1 MNLDRGA
8 VQRYRLDPDANN
20 LRLLQ
25 LLKHPIQHTAFAP
38 AVHAGVDGVPI
49 AEAFGQAAPL
59 AAMLG
64 HVQNGI
70 QYAQIAE
77 TDIAPLE
84 RQTVYDSL
92 VLGLSDFHA
101 SQYTRI
107 HAIWLLELTG
117 PRLIMSSPS
126 NRGFLGLAQW
136 LLEFV

>member
-101 SQYTRI
+101 LQYTRI

-117 PRLIMSSPS
+117 PNLMSFFPIE
-126 NRGFLGLAQW
+126 NKFKRKPVLP
-136 LLEFV
+136 